1 MDDKSTLEV
10 LYLRGRI
17 TRRQMLVGIGMLAAG
32 MSISTV
38 LAACTTSTPTKST
51 TSAIDANGEVVI
63 WDSPGDLYQVAD
75 AAIPAFNA
83 KYPNVKVMH
92 QAVETATTTSAP
104 KLPVALVTNVN
115 VPDGAY
121 LQNEQIGTIQDYLYD
136 ITDWI
141 QPYVKDIVG
150 FDLRVDTDARG
161 RIKGIP
167 YDADPAF
174 LFYRDDIIK
183 QHGLSVDGVQTYDD
197 LLNLARQLRAKDP
210 SMRPI
215 RVENDPNV
223 IVLWTSMFANQQGTS
238 YVDSAGKLRLNSDA
252 FLKILKFYK
261 TVVDEGLGV
270 PVTIASPDDIAAS
283 DKGVQVLAPTAIW
296 FNFFV
301 GNLFKDSRG
310 KWRATRLP
318 AWTSGG
324 ARAASMGG
332 SSFLIP
338 AKARRPDLAW
348 LYYQF
353 MMFDPQGYKAYF
365 GPNKLYPG
373 GINTLIPA
381 YKGAW
386 GTKLMDNPSSLGGQD
401 LWSLATQAANDI
413 PQNYYYPSWYSQMG
427 DILGKNVQLMYAG
440 KLTPQQ
446 VLQQSSDQITAQLM
460 R

>member
-1 MDDKSTLEV
+1 MDDKSTLER
-10 LYLRGRI
+10 LYLGGRL
-17 TRRQMLVGIGMLAAG
+17 TRRQMLAGMGMLAAG
-32 MSISTV
+32 MSIGSV
-38 LAACTTSTPTKST
+38 LAACTSSSPSATTKT
-51 TSAIDANGEVVI
+51 IVPKGNVVI
-63 WDSPGDLYQVAD
+63 WDSPGDLFTVAD

-83 KYPNVKVMH
+83 KYPDIKVTH
-92 QAVETATTTSAP
+92 LAVETATSTSAP

-167 YDADPAF
+167 YDSDPAF

-197 LLNLARQLRAKDP
+197 LLNLARQLRSKDP
-210 SMRPI
+210 TMRPI
-215 RVENDPNV
+215 RVENEPNV

-238 YVDSAGKLRLNSDA
+238 YVDASGKLRLNSEP
-252 FLKILKFYK
+252 FLKILRFYK

-283 DKGVQVLAPTAIW
+283 DRGVQVLAPTAIW
-296 FNFFV
+296 FNYFI

-310 KWRATRLP
+310 KWRASRLP

-353 MMFDPQGYKAYF
+353 MMFDPQGYKASF
-365 GPNKLYPG
+365 GSNKLYPG

-401 LWSLATQAANDI
+401 LWTLATQTANDI
-413 PQNYYYPSWYSQMG
+413 PQNYYYPAWYSQMG

-440 KLTPQQ
+440 KLTPEQ
-446 VLQQSSDQITAQLM
+446 VLQQSSDQITSQLM